1 MNMLM
6 SITVLWGVITVAFV
20 VAMVYRASLSNHET
34 DQLFLNESTPS
45 AVHQENDEVVRR
57 LNSLAPI
64 CKSLGG
70 GTIVL
75 TLVTGAMWIAHTLPT
90 N

>member
-6 SITVLWGVITVAFV
+6 SITLLWAVITVSFI
-20 VAMVYRASLSNHET
+20 VAMIYRASLSNHET
-34 DQLFLNESTPS
+34 DQLFLNETTPS
-45 AVHQENDEVVRR
+45 SMHQENDEVVRR

-64 CKSLGG
+64 CKGLGG
-70 GTIVL
+70 VTILL
-75 TLVTGAMWIAHTLPT
+75 TLLAGGMWIVHTLPT